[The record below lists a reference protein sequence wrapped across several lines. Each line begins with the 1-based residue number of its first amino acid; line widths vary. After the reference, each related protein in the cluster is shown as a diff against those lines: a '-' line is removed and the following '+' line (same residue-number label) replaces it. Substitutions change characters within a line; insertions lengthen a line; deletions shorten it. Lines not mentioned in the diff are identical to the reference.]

1 MQILY
6 NEIGTRSPQLWK
18 MLLQRHG
25 WPETVTVNDQEGG
38 EMDNDS
44 PCYIALCREAYIPT
58 IGSALVVGDVVVGRG
73 MDFFW
78 NQSSDHST

>member
-1 MQILY
+1 MI
-6 NEIGTRSPQLWK
+6 K
-18 MLLQRHG
+18 K
-25 WPETVTVNDQEGG
+25 GG